1 MKIECYK
8 QNLNIALNAVAKTAA
23 SKSTMPILDGVL
35 IEAKN
40 GYIKLTT
47 NDLDMGSEYKLNCD
61 VINEGKVVV
70 ELKTLMEIVRKLDGD
85 ILNIELVN
93 DIFIIKSKGSIYK
106 LTTMNADDYPVLPV
120 FNVENKISL
129 PQDIF
134 KDMIRKT
141 NFAVSTDENR
151 PVYTGQLIKIEE
163 NVLTVVAIDGFRLA
177 LKKYLLEKD
186 TMNFKA
192 IVPGKVLNEL
202 VKLLNDDNSEV
213 HIGINKN
220 QALFEIGNCIVVSKL
235 IDGEFLNYAGIIPS
249 DRETRVKTRT
259 KELLSAFERVALF
272 SKESADKDKKSPVK
286 MTINIDGIILSCN
299 SQTGDAKE
307 DLACITEGKQLE
319 IGFNPR
325 FVIDALKFV
334 EDEEIYLDFTTSI
347 SPATIKPVNGND
359 FIYMV
364 LPLKIKHEG

>member
-8 QNLNIALNAVAKTAA
+8 QNLNIALNAVAKTAS

-35 IEAKN
+35 IEAKD

-47 NDLDMGSEYKLNCD
+47 NDLDMGSEYKLVCD
-61 VINEGKVVV
+61 VISEGKVVV
-70 ELKTLMEIVRKLDGD
+70 DLKMFMEIVRKLEGD
-85 ILNIELVN
+85 ILAIELIN

-106 LTTMNADDYPVLPV
+106 LATMNADDYPLLPV
-120 FNVENKISL
+120 FNVDNKIKL
-129 PQDIF
+129 PQNIF

-141 NFAVSTDENR
+141 NFAVSMDENR
-151 PVYTGQLIKIEE
+151 PVYTGQLVKIEN

-186 TMNFKA
+186 IVDFKA
-192 IVPGKVLNEL
+192 IVPGKVLTEI
-202 VKLLNDDNSEV
+202 VKLLSDDDTDVE
-213 HIGINKN
+213 IGINKN
-220 QALFEIGNCIVVSKL
+220 QALFEIGNCTVVSRL
-235 IDGEFLNYAGIIPS
+235 IDGEFLNYSGIIPS
-249 DRETRVKTRT
+249 DKETRIKTRT
-259 KELLSAFERVALF
+259 KDLLNAFERVALF

-286 MTINIDGIILSCN
+286 MDISLDGIILSCN

-307 DLACITEGKQLE
+307 NLSCVTEGKPLV

-325 FVIDALKFV
+325 YMIDALKFV
-334 EDEEIYLDFTTSI
+334 EDEEIYLDFTTGI
-347 SPATIKPVNGND
+347 SPATIKPVTGND

-364 LPLKIKHEG
+364 LPLKIKQEG

>member
-8 QNLNIALNAVAKTAA
+8 QNLNIALNAVVKTAA

-35 IEAKN
+35 IEAQN

-47 NDLDMGSEYKLNCD
+47 NDLDMGSEYKMNCD
-61 VINEGKVVV
+61 VINEGKTVVD
-70 ELKTLMEIVRKLDGD
+70 LKTFMEIVRKLEGD
-85 ILNIELVN
+85 ILAIELID
-93 DIFIIKSKGSIYK
+93 DILVIKSKGSIYK
-106 LTTMNADDYPVLPV
+106 LKTMNPDDYPLLPV
-120 FNVENKISL
+120 FNIENKISL
-129 PQDIF
+129 QQNVF

-141 NFAVSTDENR
+141 NFAVSMDENR
-151 PVYTGQLIKIEE
+151 PVYTGQLVKIEE
-163 NVLTVVAIDGFRLA
+163 NILTVVAIDGFRLA

-186 TMNFKA
+186 TTDFKA

-202 VKLLNDDNSEV
+202 VKLLNDDNSEIQ
-213 HIGINKN
+213 IGINKN
-220 QALFEIGNCIVVSKL
+220 QALFEIGNCTVVSRL
-235 IDGEFLNYAGIIPS
+235 IDGEFLNYSGIIPS
-249 DRETRVKTRT
+249 DRETRIKVRT
-259 KELLSAFERVALF
+259 KELLAAFERVALF

-286 MTINIDGIILSCN
+286 MAISLDGIILSCN

-307 DLACITEGKQLE
+307 DLSCITEGKALE

-334 EDEEIYLDFTTSI
+334 DDEEIYLDFTTPI